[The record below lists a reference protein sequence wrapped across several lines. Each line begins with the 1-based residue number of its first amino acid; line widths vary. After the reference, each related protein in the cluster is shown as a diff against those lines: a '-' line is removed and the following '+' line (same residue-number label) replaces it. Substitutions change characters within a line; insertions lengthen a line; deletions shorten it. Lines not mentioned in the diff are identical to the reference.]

1 MNEPQQLETTF
12 VDFVDERGS
21 PTPLN
26 ISTYTL
32 VPAEKLRA
40 NVLDNLKRPLPRL
53 LERIVACDGPKN
65 GPIAIV
71 GAGPTLRSTIE
82 RLRTFKGPILA
93 CGSVHDYL
101 VRNGIVPT
109 FAVVCDG
116 GEADKGNLSLPQKET
131 TYLIASQCDP
141 SLFEQLQ
148 GYKVEL
154 WHYRGQ
160 MTPDLHEEAVIL
172 NGEPSIGWG
181 GTVMLLS
188 MCIAMLLRYQYLE
201 FFGVDSC
208 YEDHGLAYHCTK
220 IAGEHEYQKMPVT
233 VGDEFFITDL
243 SLTEQA
249 SQFWRIVESHAPI
262 IECTIHGKGLIAA
275 MARNAEPGME
285 KYVRVVQ

>member
-1 MNEPQQLETTF
+1 MTEPHAPETTF
-12 VDFVDERGS
+12 VDFVDGS
-21 PTPLN
+21 GASAPLK
-26 ISTYTL
+26 IDTYTL

-40 NVLDNLKRPLPRL
+40 NVLENLKRQLPRL
-53 LERIVACDGPKN
+53 LERILACDGPKI
-65 GPIAIV
+65 GPVAIV
-71 GAGPTLRSTIE
+71 GAGPTLRTTIE
-82 RLRTFKGPILA
+82 RLRTFSGPIIA

-101 VRNGIVPT
+101 VRNGVIPT
-109 FAVVCDG
+109 YAVVCDG

-131 TYLIASQCDP
+131 TYFIASQCDP
-141 SLFEQLQ
+141 GLFDHLE

-160 MTPDLHEEAVIL
+160 MTPDLHEEAVLL

-208 YEDHGLAYHCTK
+208 YEDYGLAYHCEK
-220 IAGEHEYQKMPVT
+220 IDGEHEYEKMPVT
-233 VGDEFFITDL
+233 VGDQFFITDL

-249 SQFWRIVESHAPI
+249 SQFWRIVEAHAPI
-262 IECTIHGKGLIAA
+262 LECTIHGSGLIAA
-275 MARNAEPGME
+275 MAKNGDPGME
-285 KYVRVVQ
+285 KYVKVVQ